1 MMSPKDRNP
10 KRERRWQTSQER
22 ARVAA
27 ELIEEAE
34 SLTETAAI
42 ASPKDVAR
50 DELPPPLRVAHGIAT
65 PASSVV
71 RAKLDDGE
79 NADPPPPP
87 PPPPAPPETVGP
99 AADDPLY
106 ISAREAS
113 DRGESEKAAAA

>member
-22 ARVAA
+22 ARVAG

-71 RAKLDDGE
+71 TAKLDDGE
-79 NADPPPPP
+79 RSQPPE
-87 PPPPAPPETVGP
+87 PPAPIPAPAP
-99 AADDPLY
+99 AAEPSASVEDPLY

-113 DRGESEKAAAA
+113 